1 MPTEVALSTDA
12 YRNWLRAQRPPFE
25 WFAQLGPAEQKAL
38 ADIGDEER
46 ERAHLELAYMIRDP
60 EASEAILTGDE
71 TVAEQVAVDRLAR
84 AAVQAAVGMMPAA
97 PATPYHQT
105 EPITMAGATRRRSE
119 PKGPTMFGKVAD

>member
-25 WFAQLGPAEQKAL
+25 WFAQLGSAEQKAL

-46 ERAHLELAYMIRDP
+46 ERAQLELAYMIRDP

-71 TVAEQVAVDRLAR
+71 VAAEQVAVERLAR
-84 AAVQAAVGMMPAA
+84 SALEAALGRPT
-97 PATPYHQT
+97 TPYHHT
-105 EPITMAGATRRRSE
+105 EPITMAGALRRQ
-119 PKGPTMFGKVAD
+119 PADPAPGPTLFGKVAD